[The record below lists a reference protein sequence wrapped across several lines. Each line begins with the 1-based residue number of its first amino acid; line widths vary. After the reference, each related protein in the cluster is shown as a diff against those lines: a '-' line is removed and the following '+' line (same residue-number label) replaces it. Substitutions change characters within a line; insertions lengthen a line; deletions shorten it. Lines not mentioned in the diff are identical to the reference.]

1 MAVLT
6 KITVVRAVRRAYG
19 PDHADKV
26 APSLPERID
35 LDDPAD
41 VAVLFKLGLTPD
53 GLFNALG
60 GEL

>member
-6 KITVVRAVRRAYG
+6 KITVVKAVRRAYG
-19 PDHADKV
+19 PEHADKV
-26 APSLPERID
+26 APKLPEHID